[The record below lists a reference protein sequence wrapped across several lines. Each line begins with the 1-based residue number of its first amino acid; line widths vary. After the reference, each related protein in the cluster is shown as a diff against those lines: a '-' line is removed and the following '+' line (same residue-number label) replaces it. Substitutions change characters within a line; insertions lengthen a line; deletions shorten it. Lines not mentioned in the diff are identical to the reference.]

1 MVSFYSQQY
10 FLPNLMCWSGKLLQR
25 RIKKQRCMPMN
36 KPVLHQFNFAKL
48 NLYIYELPDFFTNI
62 FYILNT
68 FAMKKLLAILFLISF
83 KDSFSQEG
91 KIYLKNS
98 ALTTGVENVFV
109 YEPPKG
115 LLIPDNA
122 VVRIA
127 YQLNIPTP
135 LPLIKKETNYEF
147 SLALPDSLNF
157 VMFTISDVNKRM
169 IDDNNNKGFVI
180 YLKNKTKEQLEIAKL
195 NKLQLSYYEN
205 YALGLKFTEDDIIP
219 EIEELYTQNP
229 SLKKKQDSY
238 FFYLQ
243 LKYKKDTAVAKPAV
257 IKYAQ
262 QLENKNDEKNLLTAA
277 NLYAMIS
284 MKEKA
289 AAIKN
294 IALKKYPN
302 GEFARNIFWEKIY
315 SNQNPSEQFY
325 LDNLK
330 AYQIKFDD
338 TTSGTKNRFYIFLVQ
353 YFVGKKDL
361 AGINKYENLLTD
373 KINLAGVYNNAA
385 WGLSGGDLAS
395 LGTDLEFA
403 EQISK
408 KSVDIVK
415 TRMTNPIGSEKPL
428 DFQLNY
434 IYYADTYAL
443 ILFKQKKY
451 DAAYKYQNEIYNLD
465 TLGMGADGR
474 ERLAMYMEKIKG
486 LEYTKY
492 FIEKEVAAGQSSVV
506 MVNQLEEIYTKL
518 NLPKSEFEKI
528 KQAASTA
535 AIKKLQ
541 EEIIAKY
548 GDTKAIDFTLVNL
561 EGKNVKLSDYRGKVI
576 VLDFWAT
583 WCGPCRASFPNM
595 QKLVNEYKNKNVEF
609 FFIDTWQE
617 GNPPAINKEVAK
629 FITDTK
635 YTFNVLFDY
644 KREIV
649 TKYKIEG
656 IPTKIVIDKNGDFLS
671 INSSEDNLKALI
683 DNNIQ

>member
-1 MVSFYSQQY
+1 M
-10 FLPNLMCWSGKLLQR
+10 L
-25 RIKKQRCMPMN
+25 KK
-36 KPVLHQFNFAKL
+36 KHVLHKFNFAKL

-68 FAMKKLLAILFLISF
+68 FEMKKLLIIFFLISF
-83 KDSFSQEG
+83 KASFSQER
-91 KIYLKNS
+91 KIYLKNP
-98 ALTTGVENVFV
+98 AVTPGVENVFV

-122 VVRIA
+122 VVRIV
-127 YQLNIPTP
+127 YQLNIPKP
-135 LPLIKKETNYEF
+135 VPLIKKETNYEF

-157 VMFTISDVNKRM
+157 VMFTISDVKKN
-169 IDDNNNKGFVI
+169 IVDDNNNKGFVV

-195 NKLQLSYYEN
+195 NKLQLSFYEN
-205 YALGLKFTEDDIIP
+205 YALGLKITEDEIIP
-219 EIEELYTQNP
+219 EIEGLYAQNP
-229 SLKKKQDSY
+229 ALKKKQDGY
-238 FFYLQ
+238 VFYLQ
-243 LKYKKDTAVAKPAV
+243 LKYKKDNAAAKPEV

-262 QLENKNDEKNLLTAA
+262 QLENKNAEKDLSAAA
-277 NLYAMIS
+277 NLYAMMG

-294 IALKKYPN
+294 SALKKYPN
-302 GEFARNIFWEKIY
+302 GDFARNSFWEKIY
-315 SNQNPSEQFY
+315 ASQNPSEKFY

-330 AYQIKFDD
+330 AYQIKFND
-338 TTSGTKNRFYIFLVQ
+338 TTSDTKNRFYSFLVQ
-353 YFVGKKDL
+353 YFVSKEDL

-373 KINLAGVYNNAA
+373 KINLAGAYNNAA
-385 WGLSGGDLAS
+385 WALSGENLTS
-395 LGTDLEFA
+395 PGTDLEFA

-415 TRMTNPIGSEKPL
+415 NRMKNPIGSEQSL

-434 IYYADTYAL
+434 IYYVDTYAL
-443 ILFKQKKY
+443 LLFKQKKY
-451 DAAYKYQNEIYNLD
+451 DSAYKHQNEIYILD

-474 ERLAMYMEKIKG
+474 ERLAAYMEKVKG
-486 LEYTKY
+486 SEYTKA
-492 FIEKEVAAGQSSVV
+492 FIEKQVIAGQGSVV
-506 MVNQLEEIYTKL
+506 MVNQLEAIYKKL
-518 NLPKSEFEKI
+518 NLPESEFEKI
-528 KQAASTA
+528 KQTASTL

-541 EEIIAKY
+541 EEITTKY
-548 GDTKAIDFTLVNL
+548 GDTKAIDFTLTNL
-561 EGKNVKLSDYRGKVI
+561 EGKNVKLSDYRGKIV

-595 QKLVNEYKNKNVEF
+595 QKLVTEYKNKNVEF

-617 GNPPAINKEVAK
+617 GTPPSINKEVAK
-629 FITDTK
+629 FITDSK

-644 KREIV
+644 KRDIV
-649 TKYKIEG
+649 TKYKIDA

-671 INSSEDNLKALI
+671 ISSSEDNLKALI

>member
-1 MVSFYSQQY
+1 
-10 FLPNLMCWSGKLLQR
+10 
-25 RIKKQRCMPMN
+25 
-36 KPVLHQFNFAKL
+36 
-48 NLYIYELPDFFTNI
+48 
-62 FYILNT
+62 
-68 FAMKKLLAILFLISF
+68 MKKLLVIFFLISF
-83 KDSFSQEG
+83 KASFSQEG

-98 ALTTGVENVFV
+98 ALTPGVENVFV

-127 YQLNIPTP
+127 YQLNIPKPVP
-135 LPLIKKETNYEF
+135 LVKKETTYEF
-147 SLALPDSLNF
+147 SLTLPDSLNF
-157 VMFTISDVNKRM
+157 VMFTISDVKKNM

-229 SLKKKQDSY
+229 SLKKKQDAY
-238 FFYLQ
+238 VFYLQ
-243 LKYKKDTAVAKPAV
+243 LKYKKNNAAAKPGV

-262 QLENKNDEKNLLTAA
+262 QLENKNNEKDLMTAA
-277 NLYAMIS
+277 NLYAMIG

-289 AAIKN
+289 AAIKK
-294 IALKKYPN
+294 ISLTKYPN
-302 GEFARNIFWEKIY
+302 GDFARNSFWEKIY
-315 SNQNPSEQFY
+315 GNQNPSEQFY

-330 AYQIKFDD
+330 AYQIKFND
-338 TTSGTKNRFYIFLVQ
+338 TTSDTKNRFYILLVQ
-353 YFVGKKDL
+353 YFVSKEDL

-385 WGLSGGDLAS
+385 WALSGGNLTS
-395 LGTDLEFA
+395 PGTDLEFA
-403 EQISK
+403 GQISK

-415 TRMTNPIGSEKPL
+415 TRMSNPIGSEDPL

-434 IYYADTYAL
+434 IYYVDTYAL
-443 ILFKQKKY
+443 LLFKQKKY
-451 DAAYKYQNEIYNLD
+451 DSAYKYQNEIYILD

-474 ERLAMYMEKIKG
+474 ERLAAYMEKVKG
-486 LEYTKY
+486 SEYTKV
-492 FIEKEVAAGQSSVV
+492 FIENQVIAGQGSVV
-506 MVNQLEEIYTKL
+506 MVNQLEEIYKKL
-518 NLPKSEFEKI
+518 NLPESEFEKI
-528 KQAASTA
+528 KQTASTM
-535 AIKKLQ
+535 AIKKSQ
-541 EEIIAKY
+541 EEITAKY
-548 GDTKAIDFTLVNL
+548 GDTKAIDFTLTNF
-561 EGKNVKLSDYRGKVI
+561 EGKNVTLSDYRGKVV

-595 QKLVNEYKNKNVEF
+595 QKLVTEYKNKNVEF

-617 GNPPAINKEVAK
+617 GTPPAINKEVAK
-629 FITDTK
+629 FITDSK

-656 IPTKIVIDKNGDFLS
+656 IPAKIVIDKNGDFLS